1 MPVLHPT
8 PSLQRPPVGAW
19 RSRRGRDVKQIWREI
34 QTTPSHRHRARLHRG
49 GVRNALPIPGPAGVD
64 RGPVLKVQ
72 GGGTARG
79 NASHIRGSIQREL
92 KRPQHQKGA
101 SKASLIVCVSDLA
114 LQFSSH

>member
-64 RGPVLKVQ
+64 RGSVLKVQ
-72 GGGTARG
+72 GAGTARG